1 MFNRKD
7 DQREHEKILA
17 NIQAKSVL
25 VTELIKKANLSK
37 TVILKSQ
44 VLKLDFIINIE
55 STCEESKHSAMINY
69 FDFDFDKVY
78 CPQSTKTIYVKRE
91 DMSFQEV
98 IDAIKSAN

>member
-55 STCEESKHSAMINY
+55 STCEGSKHSAMINY
-69 FDFDFDKVY
+69 FDFDLDKVY